1 MEHPGQYAWAHYVS
15 VRSAAIC
22 LPILLLAACTA
33 SKPKNSVVTLNPGNV
48 SGVYDGVLPSADS
61 PGRKIVL
68 DLRPDSTATLRVD
81 ETGEGS
87 PVEQGRWSS
96 LPPQIRFDFLPV
108 SGRRQE
114 SITWT
119 IDGDELVPLIW
130 NKDIYGLAGLRLRR
144 RR

>member
-1 MEHPGQYAWAHYVS
+1 MEHPCQYARAHRVS
-15 VRSAAIC
+15 VRNAAIC
-22 LPILLLAACTA
+22 LLVSLTVGCTA

-48 SGVYDGVLPSADS
+48 SGMYEGMVPSADS

-81 ETGEGS
+81 YG

-119 IDGDELVPLIW
+119 ISGEELVPLIW
-130 NKDIYGLAGLRLRR
+130 NKDTYGPAGLRLRR